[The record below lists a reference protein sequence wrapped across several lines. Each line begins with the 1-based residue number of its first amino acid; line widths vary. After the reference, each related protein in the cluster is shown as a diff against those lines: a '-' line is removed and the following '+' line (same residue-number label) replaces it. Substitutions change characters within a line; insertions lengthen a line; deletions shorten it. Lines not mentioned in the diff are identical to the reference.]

1 MSYYAGMTMML
12 LEAKSPEHERYIYE
26 FHDLVI
32 AMLRELVPQMIKEEL
47 AKTYIDLLVKI
58 QTQLNGRNVD
68 FPDVIEY
75 IKDTIEAELQK
86 ALR

>member
-1 MSYYAGMTMML
+1 MML
-12 LEAKSPEHERYIYE
+12 SEAKSQEHERHIYE

-58 QTQLNGRNVD
+58 QTQLNGRDVD